1 MTPPPDLL
9 TLPLQDGLTA
19 FTYIASIHLCDFLY
33 LCDSVLHG
41 KCSPAR
47 QCSPIRQCVPVPSI
61 HPCGKAHLCDSDGR
75 AGSSRKGLYGGGVGD
90 SGQRHLGHHG
100 SQGLTLRHADDG
112 WLGRANDLRPLV
124 DNLVQQ
130 LASQL
135 ALLGDNQGDLAAA
148 HTAGQGCNTSQNS
161 PLTPIHPHHL
171 QDWPLCTLPAKAET
185 RGPIFV
191 SVTVAVP
198 S

>member
-1 MTPPPDLL
+1 MFTCK
-9 TLPLQDGLTA
+9 TVFTHTA
-19 FTYIASIHLCDFLY
+19 VCTC
-33 LCDSVLHG
+33 
-41 KCSPAR
+41 
-47 QCSPIRQCVPVPSI
+47 VPSI

-185 RGPIFV
+185 RGTNFCLSNSGCPLLRMMRGTWQLEALSTQDRMDRNKGI
-191 SVTVAVP
+191 
-198 S
+198 